1 MVRGRR
7 GEEEKTFN
15 NYLERFLGGGLAKSV
30 IDASIGLLFVRLHCY
45 RFTLVRMPLL
55 FFPRLSSLIAVVF
68 SCFLFF
74 HLVFIPSNVLIFFH
88 GLNVSVSVV
97 FSVHLNTPSSAAS
110 RRLSL
115 HYISMLFCASLL
127 HPPPSVLSLHVF
139 TSLWRYWTRE
149 LSSLPPPALPM
160 PSLHHM
166 KSEIKSFLFLRFFL
180 FLFFESV
187 HFTAHSN

>member
-1 MVRGRR
+1 MAGGREKWREAERVVRGRR

-110 RRLSL
+110 RSFISAL
-115 HYISMLFCASLL
+115 HLHVVLCVSPTPSPLCPLPPCLHQSVEVLDAGALLPATASLTDAV
-127 HPPPSVLSLHVF
+127 PPSH
-139 TSLWRYWTRE
+139 
-149 LSSLPPPALPM
+149 
-160 PSLHHM
+160 
-166 KSEIKSFLFLRFFL
+166 EIQNQIIPIS
-180 FLFFESV
+180 
-187 HFTAHSN
+187 